1 MCGFPHIGPVITIRN
16 LVQTRSRAVLG
27 LLAAAL
33 VAALCLWT
41 IDRIM
46 RTQAIEETGSLAR
59 NDAAIL
65 SAGLQSEL
73 DKFNLVPLVLA
84 EDPEVQRLL
93 RGDSAGQD
101 VMNRRLETLAGQS
114 NAAAIY
120 LMDSRGDA
128 LAASN
133 WRHPASFV
141 GSNYRFRQY
150 FQEATKDGSATEFAL
165 GTVSRRPGLYVAQ
178 RVGPASNPAGIVA
191 VKVEFDAL
199 EKSWRDAT
207 DGVFVTDR
215 EGIVLI
221 ASEEAWRFRASDPS
235 ALDGRDP
242 AADRQQMGISSLKP
256 LAIRRTGEVGEVVA
270 IPLLD
275 TQQPIALNG
284 WVLHLLVDPAPQVEA
299 AIANGRLLLFAAIA
313 LIVAL
318 YASWL
323 YLRRRRW
330 IAADAVLAERTRNL
344 REQLTQANRLATL
357 GQVSAGVA
365 HEISQPVA
373 AARVFAETGAKLI
386 EAGQT
391 EAAARNFQKITE
403 LTDRI
408 GRITG
413 ELRRFS
419 RRQVSEPKAMQVNQA
434 LDGALLLLRDRID
447 SLRIEI
453 VMPDASETEI
463 AVQAEHVRLEQVLV
477 NLLQNAIDATG
488 QGGLIVIDIET
499 GEQSCSIRVSDNG
512 PGIDEAQMEQLF
524 QPFATTKPNGLG
536 LGLVISRDIM
546 RDLGGDLTCTS
557 SAAGAQFTMRIARA

>member
-1 MCGFPHIGPVITIRN
+1 MITIRN

-133 WRHPASFV
+133 WRLPASFV

-150 FQEATKDGSATEFAL
+150 FQTATNDGSATEFAL
-165 GTVSRRPGLYVAQ
+165 GTVSRRPGLYIAQ

-221 ASEEAWRFRASDPS
+221 ASEEAWRFRASDPA
-235 ALDGRDP
+235 ALEGRDP
-242 AADRQQMGISSLKP
+242 SADRQQMGISSLKP
-256 LAIRRTGEVGEVVA
+256 LAIRRTGKVGEVVA

-391 EAAARNFQKITE
+391 EAAARNFLKITE

-453 VMPDASETEI
+453 VMPDANETEI

-488 QGGLIVIDIET
+488 QGGRIVIDIET
-499 GEQSCSIRVSDNG
+499 GEQSCSIMVSDNG

-557 SAAGAQFTMRIARA
+557 SAGGAQFTMRIARA

>member
-1 MCGFPHIGPVITIRN
+1 M
-16 LVQTRSRAVLG
+16 LG
-27 LLAAAL
+27 LLATAL

-133 WRHPASFV
+133 WRLPASFV
-141 GSNYRFRQY
+141 GSNYQFRQY
-150 FQEATKDGSATEFAL
+150 FQTATKDGSATEFAL
-165 GTVSRRPGLYVAQ
+165 GTVSRRPGLYIAQ

-221 ASEEAWRFRASDPS
+221 ASEEAWRFRASDPA

-488 QGGLIVIDIET
+488 HGGRIVIDIET

>member
-1 MCGFPHIGPVITIRN
+1 MITIRN

-133 WRHPASFV
+133 WRLPASFV

-150 FQEATKDGSATEFAL
+150 FQTATNDGSATEFAL
-165 GTVSRRPGLYVAQ
+165 GTVSRRPGLYIAQ

-221 ASEEAWRFRASDPS
+221 ASEEAWRFRASDPT

-256 LAIRRTGEVGEVVA
+256 LAIRRTGKVGEVVA

-453 VMPDASETEI
+453 VMPDANETEI

-488 QGGLIVIDIET
+488 RGGRIVIDIET
-499 GEQSCSIRVSDNG
+499 GEQSCSIMVSDNG